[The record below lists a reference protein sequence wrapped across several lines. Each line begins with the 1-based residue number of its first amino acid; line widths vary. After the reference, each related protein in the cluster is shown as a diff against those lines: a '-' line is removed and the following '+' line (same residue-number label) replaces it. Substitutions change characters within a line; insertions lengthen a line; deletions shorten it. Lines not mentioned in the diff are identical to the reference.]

1 MRKREALMEFILIG
15 LGAYLDILAFN
26 GVAIAVSSLTLAV
39 VAMMLKRLD
48 K

>member
-1 MRKREALMEFILIG
+1 MEVILIG
-15 LGAYLDILAFN
+15 LGAYLDILTLN
-26 GVAIAVSSLTLAV
+26 GVTVAVSSLTLAV